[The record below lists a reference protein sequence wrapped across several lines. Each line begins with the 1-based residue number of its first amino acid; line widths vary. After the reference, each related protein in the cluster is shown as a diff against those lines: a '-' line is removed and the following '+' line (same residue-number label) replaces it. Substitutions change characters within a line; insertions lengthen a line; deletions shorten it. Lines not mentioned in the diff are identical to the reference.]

1 MDIYI
6 DKYLSYQYIYNTYL
20 KRAQRAHP
28 CFFPHQEVAADPRET
43 SFFRALNLSEGVA
56 GKQPGTDEGLVN
68 LVVVNDPFFITV
80 FFLTDNIN
88 GLYGYTMVIYGYNMF
103 DIYN

>member
-28 CFFPHQEVAADPRET
+28 CFFPH
-43 SFFRALNLSEGVA
+43 
-56 GKQPGTDEGLVN
+56 QPGTDEGLVN